1 MITTGAAA
9 PVCFLESRV
18 KNSPYLLLALANL
31 FWAGNWIV
39 GRGMRAEVPP
49 IALSFWRWI
58 IALACLLPLAWPYL
72 KRDRAVLA
80 AGWRWLAVLGVLGT
94 CLYNALTYIGLQQT
108 EAINGLLLNS
118 FIPIVIVALA
128 WVFQGKRLRPGEALG
143 IAASFAGV
151 VAIIS
156 RGDPRTLAQLHL
168 NPGDLWILLS
178 VVAWAAYTLL
188 LPKRPAAHPLSFLSA
203 IALIGVVATLPFYL
217 AELAGGRHIAASA
230 GAWLAIAYAG
240 IFPAFLGFIF
250 WNKGV
255 EQVGAARAGLFIHL
269 MPAFGILLAAV
280 FLGESLLAFHF
291 VGIAL
296 IFGGIYLTTRR

>member
-1 MITTGAAA
+1 MKA
-9 PVCFLESRV
+9 
-18 KNSPYLLLALANL
+18 SPYLLLTLANL

-58 IALACLLPLAWPYL
+58 IALLCLLPLAWPYL

-80 AGWRWLAVLGVLGT
+80 ASWRWLAVLGILGT

-128 WVFQGKRLRPGEALG
+128 WIFQGKRLRGREALG
-143 IAASFAGV
+143 IAASFIGV
-151 VAIIS
+151 LAIVA
-156 RGDPRTLAQLHL
+156 RGDPRNLLLLTL
-168 NPGDLWILLS
+168 NIGDVWILLS
-178 VVAWAAYTLL
+178 VVAWAVYTLL
-188 LPKRPAAHPLSFLSA
+188 LPKRPAAHPLAFLFA
-203 IALIGVVATLPFYL
+203 IAAIGVVATLPLYL
-217 AELAGGRHIAASA
+217 GELANGRHIVPSP
-230 GAWLAIAYAG
+230 GALAAIAYAG
-240 IFPAFLGFIF
+240 VFPAFLGFIF

-255 EQVGAARAGLFIHL
+255 EEVGASKAGLFIHL
-269 MPAFGILLAAV
+269 LPAFGILLAAV
-280 FLGESLLAFHF
+280 FLGERLSSFHL

-296 IFGGIYLTTRR
+296 IFGGIFLTTRR

>member
-1 MITTGAAA
+1 M
-9 PVCFLESRV
+9 V
-18 KNSPYLLLALANL
+18 KASPYLLLTLANL

-39 GRGMRAEVPP
+39 GRGMRGDVPP
-49 IALSFWRWI
+49 IALSFWRWV

-72 KRDRAVLA
+72 KRDRALLA
-80 AGWRWLAVLGVLGT
+80 AGWRWLVVLGVLGT
-94 CLYNALTYIGLQQT
+94 CLYNALTYLGLQQT

-128 WVFQGKRLRPGEALG
+128 WVFQGKRLKQRETIG
-143 IAASFAGV
+143 IAASFLGV
-151 VAIIS
+151 LAIIA
-156 RGDPRTLAQLHL
+156 RGNPQSLLLLTL
-168 NPGDLWILLS
+168 NVGDIWILLS
-178 VVAWAAYTLL
+178 VFAWAAYTLL
-188 LPKRPAAHPLSFLSA
+188 LPKRPAAHPLAFLFS
-203 IALIGVVATLPFYL
+203 IALIGIVATLPFYL
-217 AELAGGRHIAASA
+217 MEINNGRHIEPSV

-280 FLGESLLAFHF
+280 FLDENLEAFHF
-291 VGIAL
+291 AGIAL
-296 IFGGIYLTTRR
+296 IFGGIYLTTRK

>member
-1 MITTGAAA
+1 MR
-9 PVCFLESRV
+9 PRV
-18 KNSPYLLLALANL
+18 SPYLLLTLANL

-49 IALSFWRWI
+49 IALSFWRWV

-80 AGWRWLAVLGVLGT
+80 AGWRWLALLGILGT

-128 WVFQGKRLRPGEALG
+128 WAIQGKRVRPVEALG

-151 VAIIS
+151 LAVVA
-156 RGDPRTLAQLHL
+156 RGDPRNLLLLTL
-168 NPGDLWILLS
+168 NIGDIWILVS

-188 LPKRPAAHPLSFLSA
+188 LPKRPAAHPLAFLFV
-203 IALIGVVATLPFYL
+203 IALIGVLATLPFYL
-217 AELAGGRHIAASA
+217 LEIAGGRHIHAST
-230 GAWLAIAYAG
+230 GSLLAIAYAG

-255 EQVGAARAGLFIHL
+255 EQVGASKAGLFIHL

-280 FLGESLLAFHF
+280 FLGEAMAAFHV
-291 VGIAL
+291 VGISL
-296 IFGGIYLTTRR
+296 IFGGIFLTTKK

>member
-1 MITTGAAA
+1 MKLRA
-9 PVCFLESRV
+9 
-18 KNSPYLLLALANL
+18 SPYLLLTLANL

-39 GRGMRAEVPP
+39 GRGMRADVPP

-72 KRDRAVLA
+72 KRDRAALIG
-80 AGWRWLAVLGVLGT
+80 GWRWLAVLGILGT
-94 CLYNALTYIGLQQT
+94 CLYNALTYVGLQQT

-128 WVFQGKRLRPGEALG
+128 WAFQGKRIGSREAVG
-143 IAASFAGV
+143 ITASFAGV
-151 VAIIS
+151 LTIVA
-156 RGDPRTLAQLHL
+156 RGDSATLANLHL
-168 NPGDLWILLS
+168 NLGDIWILLS
-178 VVAWAAYTLL
+178 VVAWAVYTLL
-188 LPKRPAAHPLSFLSA
+188 LPKRPAAHPLASLFVMAA
-203 IALIGVVATLPFYL
+203 IGTTATLPLYL
-217 AELAGGRHIAASA
+217 MELAGGRHITASA

-255 EQVGAARAGLFIHL
+255 EQVGASRAGLFIHL

-280 FLGESLLAFHF
+280 FLGEQLLSFHF

-296 IFGGIYLTTRR
+296 IFGGIFLITRK